1 MAKRVKPSARGEL
14 EITDLNRLYL
24 QAGDLDVK
32 LLGRGYA
39 WLDTGTTDSLL
50 EAGNFV
56 RTIQHQQG
64 VEISSPEEV
73 AYINGWITADD
84 LAAAAKTYGKSAYG
98 AYLQAVVRGEIQY

>member
-1 MAKRVKPSARGEL
+1 MNYADGLTPSARGEL

-56 RTIQHQQG
+56 RT
-64 VEISSPEEV
+64 
-73 AYINGWITADD
+73 
-84 LAAAAKTYGKSAYG
+84 AKTYGKSAYG